1 MRGRLFRM
9 VVMPKSFA
17 AVPSVAGAIA
27 LAVLAVSPALAETVE
42 SVTLPFNVDKCRHK
56 PSTEPEDS
64 GTWHCKGFGGIA
76 VVMAEG
82 DARVYV
88 SYGSRAARELAARET
103 LGALNGEGNRI
114 EWRLVREG
122 GKRRPFAT
130 IMRWTT
136 AVVTDD
142 PKVEDGTVRGEVLVV
157 TRLGPGGVC
166 HVGYVDGRQNPN
178 ADDLAREIADKH
190 ARTFRCGKDKPMVR
204 GETGPGF
211 SGPYRGSD

>member
-1 MRGRLFRM
+1 
-9 VVMPKSFA
+9 MPKSFA

-27 LAVLAVSPALAETVE
+27 LAMLAASPAMAETIE
-42 SVTLPFNVDKCRHK
+42 SATTPFNVDKCPHK
-56 PSTEPEDS
+56 AGSEPED
-64 GTWHCKGFGGIA
+64 GGAWRCKGYGGIA
-76 VVMAEG
+76 VVMTEG

-88 SYGSRAARELAARET
+88 SYGPRASREPAAAET
-103 LGALNGEGNRI
+103 LGAPNGEGASI
-114 EWRLVREG
+114 EWRIARERD
-122 GKRRPFAT
+122 KRRPFAT

-178 ADDLAREIADKH
+178 ADDLAREIADRH
-190 ARTFRCGKDKPMVR
+190 ARSFRCGKDKPIVL
-204 GETGPGF
+204 GDKGPGF
-211 SGPYRGSD
+211 SVPYGGGE

>member
-1 MRGRLFRM
+1 M
-9 VVMPKSFA
+9 MPKPW
-17 AVPSVAGAIA
+17 VIAGAVA
-27 LAVLAVSPALAETVE
+27 LVVLGVSPAIGETIE
-42 SVTLPFNVDKCRHK
+42 SATTPFNVDKCRHT
-56 PSTEPEDS
+56 PGTEPEDS
-64 GTWHCKGFGGIA
+64 GVWRCKGYGGIA
-76 VVMAEG
+76 VVIAEG

-88 SYGSRAARELAARET
+88 SYGPRAAHEPAAAET
-103 LGALNGEGNRI
+103 LAALNGEGKQI
-114 EWRLVREG
+114 EWRIARARD

-166 HVGYVDGRQNPN
+166 HVGYVDGRQNAN
-178 ADDLAREIADKH
+178 ADDLAREIADRH
-190 ARTFRCGKDKPMVR
+190 ARNFRCRKDKPIVL

-211 SGPYRGSD
+211 SGPYGGSD